1 MCFLQELLITF
12 LLFITLIKFI
22 DEPGKN
28 YSKMRGI
35 NNSKSMIGLSKEE
48 LENKSLYEIPI
59 KETIPKRSIGIVL
72 PKNMI
77 SSFATQKFIDIVK
90 Q

>member
-1 MCFLQELLITF
+1 MNSNNIEFHPKFDIVSYGLVKEFAKIGMGIAYITKEF
-12 LLFITLIKFI
+12 
-22 DEPGKN
+22 
-28 YSKMRGI
+28 
-35 NNSKSMIGLSKEE
+35 SKEE